1 MNFGFARSFR
11 NAQPA
16 VRPLPA
22 QEAVRR
28 AAAGEITLI
37 DVRDHNE
44 VAQSGKA
51 KGAIHI
57 PLFMLNTKADP
68 RHPEFHPALSTD
80 KPVAVYCASGA
91 RSQMAGQALA
101 QFGFSEVY
109 NLGGL
114 FHWQAAGGAIER

>member
-1 MNFGFARSFR
+1 MNFGFANPFR
-11 NAQPA
+11 GAQPA

-22 QEAVRR
+22 QEAVAK
-28 AAAGEITLI
+28 AARGEITLI
-37 DVRDHNE
+37 DVRDHTE
-44 VAQSGKA
+44 IAQTGKA
-51 KGAIHI
+51 KGAINI

-68 RHPEFHPALSTD
+68 RHPEFHPDLSTD

-91 RSQMAGQALA
+91 RSQMAGQALV

-114 FHWQAAGGAIER
+114 FHWQAAGGLVER

>member
-1 MNFGFARSFR
+1 MNFGFANPFR
-11 NAQPA
+11 GAQPA
-16 VRPLPA
+16 VRPLSA
-22 QEAVRR
+22 QEAIKK

-37 DVRDHNE
+37 DVRDQSE
-44 VAQSGKA
+44 IAQTGKA

-57 PLFMLNTKADP
+57 PLFLLNSKADP
-68 RHPEFHPALSTD
+68 RHPEFHPGLSID

-101 QFGFSEVY
+101 QFGFNEVY

-114 FHWQAAGGAIER
+114 FHWQAAGGAVER